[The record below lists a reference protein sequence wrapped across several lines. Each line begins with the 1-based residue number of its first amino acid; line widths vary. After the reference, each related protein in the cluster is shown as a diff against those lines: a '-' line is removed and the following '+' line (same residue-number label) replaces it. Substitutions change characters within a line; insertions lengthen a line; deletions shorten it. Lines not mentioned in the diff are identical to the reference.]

1 MSLSELRAD
10 YNDQKIEKHDFI
22 DKTHQFH
29 KALFEY
35 VGIIPSTDITK
46 IEIDGSGVHF
56 TVKHRALSYEGEGVR
71 FYVDPHDQ
79 RLAPIEALNFG
90 TYEESDFS
98 MIVKLLQPGH
108 TVLDIGGNIGF
119 YSLSLAKQF
128 PTSQFHAFE
137 PIPKTFAQLKR
148 NLEMNELPNVHIHNF
163 GLSNEKKA
171 LTFYFYPEG
180 SGNASSARLSERD
193 SVEEVACSVITVDE
207 FARERNLRVDFI
219 KCDVEGAEL
228 LVFQGAN
235 AVLDT
240 HRPVV
245 FSEILRKWSKKFN
258 YDPNEIFQ
266 LFRSK
271 NYGAYTCTNGELS
284 PFKEM
289 TEDTVETNFFF
300 IPNA

>member
-1 MSLSELRAD
+1 MSLSALRAA
-10 YNDQKIEKHDFI
+10 YNDHKIEKHDFI

-35 VGIIPSTDITK
+35 ASIIPSTDITK
-46 IEIDGSGVHF
+46 IEIDESGVHF
-56 TVKHRALSYEGEGVR
+56 TVKHRALSYEGGGVR
-71 FYVDPHDQ
+71 FYVDPQDQ
-79 RLAPIEALNFG
+79 RVAPIEALNFN

-98 MIVKLLQPGH
+98 MITKLLRPGQ

-128 PTSQFHAFE
+128 PTSRFHAFE
-137 PIPKTFAQLKR
+137 PIPKTFAQLKG
-148 NLEMNELPNVHIHNF
+148 NLEMNNISNVSIYNF
-163 GLSNEKKA
+163 GFSNERKT

-193 SVEEVACSVITVDE
+193 SVEEVTCSVITVDE
-207 FARERNLRVDFI
+207 FVKENGLRVDFI

-235 AVLDT
+235 SVLDT
-240 HRPVV
+240 HRPIV
-245 FSEILRKWSKKFN
+245 FSEMLRKWSKKFN
-258 YDPNEIFQ
+258 YDPNEIFE

-271 NYGAYTCTNGELS
+271 NYGVYTSAHGELL
-284 PFKEM
+284 PFTTM
-289 TEDTVETNFFF
+289 TEETLETNFFF
-300 IPNA
+300 LPNA